1 MKAIATLFVS
11 DLHASFIPVNLFL
24 TQGSP
29 RVGDADFYKWF
40 ESKKNTMVS
49 YRLTHKKDPIPHVN
63 KNLKIKY
70 LKSIFSYLSNFR
82 AFTILIRKFT
92 IQTILIINYANQ
104 FSEKILIVA

>member
-40 ESKKNTMVS
+40 ES
-49 YRLTHKKDPIPHVN
+49 
-63 KNLKIKY
+63 
-70 LKSIFSYLSNFR
+70 
-82 AFTILIRKFT
+82 
-92 IQTILIINYANQ
+92 
-104 FSEKILIVA
+104 